1 MAGARNTTHP
11 AERMLNLVALLSESS
26 SPLTLEQIADRMAGQ
41 YSDKEEGR
49 RTAFE
54 RDKKVLRTLG
64 IPITMQT
71 LGGDDAGKTAY
82 SIDRSEYKLID
93 FQLTPDELSALQ
105 EAAAVVQMGTTW
117 GKRAVQWLG
126 GEVVTEPVGTV
137 ARVEASSQVLP
148 ALWKA
153 VAEHRETQF
162 AYHGTLRS
170 VQPYGLVSRNGFWY
184 LICFDAHRADQVVYR
199 VDRIESDVSMGEP
212 NAFERPDNFNLATAY
227 PRDAKTFSGNNHEF
241 AIVRVDRRAA
251 PAVIRELGDDAVRA
265 TRSDGS
271 VEVEVAC
278 GNRVAF
284 RTWLYALVDRAE
296 VVSPE
301 SVRQEIIA
309 DLSRLAGGA
318 S

>member
-1 MAGARNTTHP
+1 MVGARNTTNP

-26 SPLTLEQIADRMAGQ
+26 RPLTLEQIADKMVGQ

-54 RDKKVLRTLG
+54 RDKKILRKLG

-71 LGGDDAGKTAY
+71 LGGDEAGKAAY

-93 FQLTPDELSALQ
+93 FQLTPEELSALQ

-126 GEVVTEPVGTV
+126 GEVVTEQASAV
-137 ARVEASSQVLP
+137 ALVDGSSQVLP
-148 ALWKA
+148 NLWEA
-153 VAEHRETQF
+153 VAQQKKAEF
-162 AYHGTLRS
+162 AYHGKVRL
-170 VQPYGLVSRNGFWY
+170 VHPYGLVSRNGFWY
-184 LICFDAHRADQVVYR
+184 LICFDTVRNAQAVYR
-199 VDRIESDVSMGEP
+199 VDRIEGSVSLSESDS
-212 NAFERPDNFNLATAY
+212 FERPSDFDLATAY
-227 PRDAKTFSGNNHEF
+227 PRDAKIFGGNSHDV

-251 PAVIRELGDDAVRA
+251 PAVIRELGDDAIRA

-271 VEVEVAC
+271 IDIEVPC

-284 RTWLYALVDRAE
+284 RSWLYALVDRAE
-296 VVSPE
+296 VISPD
-301 SVRQEIIA
+301 SLRDEIIA
-309 DLSRLAGGA
+309 DLKSMAGGGQ
-318 S
+318 